1 MSGSSFVVTRGTALA
16 LILAAGMA
24 IAILGSLCSTRPAAT
39 GLWLRRVF
47 PRVPSDPSLELIG
60 ALAAVLG
67 ILVTLL
73 AVISEIWWRQGVKL
87 P

>member
-1 MSGSSFVVTRGTALA
+1 MSRSVGIPLA
-16 LILAAGMA
+16 IAASMVL
-24 IAILGSLCSTRPAAT
+24 AILGSLCSARPAAT
-39 GLWLRRVF
+39 GLWLRRIL

-73 AVISEIWWRQGVKL
+73 AVISEIWWSQGVKL

>member
-1 MSGSSFVVTRGTALA
+1 MTRGVVLA
-16 LILAAGMA
+16 FFLAAGMA
-24 IAILGSLCSTRPAAT
+24 VAILGSLCTTRPAAT
-39 GLWLRRVF
+39 GLWLRRIL